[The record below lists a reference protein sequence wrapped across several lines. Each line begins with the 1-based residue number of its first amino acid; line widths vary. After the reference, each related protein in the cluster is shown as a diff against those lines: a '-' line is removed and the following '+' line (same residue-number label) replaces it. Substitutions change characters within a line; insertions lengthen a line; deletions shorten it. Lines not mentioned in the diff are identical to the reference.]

1 MKANYLKKY
10 IISSYI
16 LVWALIIFVAG
27 TASLVFHAPPV
38 IMWIVRNL
46 IAWSPTYLLLI
57 GWKHFRPDETR
68 RIFVKRCFSGKVKLF
83 PLLCSFALTF
93 GISVLALFIFSIIM
107 GKPMMYQF
115 WDNSIAAQYFPVLYI
130 GTDRRRIGLA
140 WLYAGGI

>member
-1 MKANYLKKY
+1 MKTNYLKKY

-16 LVWALIIFVAG
+16 LVWMLIIFVAG

-68 RIFVKRCFSGKVKLF
+68 TAFVKRCFRGKLPHGYHTVSRTNIKRKYR
-83 PLLCSFALTF
+83 SFEVHKDK
-93 GISVLALFIFSIIM
+93 IV
-107 GKPMMYQF
+107 
-115 WDNSIAAQYFPVLYI
+115 
-130 GTDRRRIGLA
+130 
-140 WLYAGGI
+140 